1 MQAGMPANPATV
13 AVAARRQRA
22 LVATLLTTPF
32 LLFYAVFFVLPL
44 IGMLYLSFTDNSLG
58 NLAGNFVGLHNYAK
72 LVQDPKFWRATLHT
86 LYFVL
91 LTVIPNVAVGLI
103 LALLVE
109 RLGRLR
115 RLVEGIF
122 FLPVILS
129 LGTIGLIWSW
139 MLDPQYGVINSIFH
153 LTTFWTGS
161 YRFAMPTVAVVT
173 IWWSAGFNMLL
184 YEAGLSSIP
193 KEISEAARI
202 DGATTGQVF
211 RYITL
216 PLLKP
221 TTTLILILQLIASMN
236 IFGQVYLLTGGGPNN
251 STRVLLEY
259 MYTVAFTK
267 QEGGYGSAI
276 AVGIFVIILV
286 ISVIQYT
293 VLNAGASAASRA

>member
-1 MQAGMPANPATV
+1 MTKATDIEER
-13 AVAARRQRA
+13 AAAWIARSDARGSDADAQLAAWLSADPRHRA
-22 LVATLLTTPF
+22 A
-32 LLFYAVFFVLPL
+32 
-44 IGMLYLSFTDNSLG
+44 YLR
-58 NLAGNFVGLHNYAK
+58 LAEA
-72 LVQDPKFWRATLHT
+72 WART
-86 LYFVL
+86 
-91 LTVIPNVAVGLI
+91 
-103 LALLVE
+103 E